1 MNARSRI
8 SEGALLLLI
17 ALFAAWLAF
26 DAAARSRSL
35 ENLVLIVPGAILTV
49 AVAAGLIA
57 ATLMR
62 PPAAGA
68 AAPPSGS
75 GRQVAGLLA
84 LLVLLLLG
92 LETVGFDLAS
102 FLFLLGATRLLGER
116 RPVPLLIFAAGLTAA
131 VVTSLRFLLPFPMP
145 TLVL

>member
-17 ALFAAWLAF
+17 ALFATWLAF
-26 DAAARSRSL
+26 DAAARSRAL
-35 ENLVLIVPGAILTV
+35 ENLVLIVPGTILTV
-49 AVAAGLIA
+49 AVSAGLIA
-57 ATLMR
+57 AMLMR

-68 AAPPSGS
+68 AASPAGS

-84 LLVLLLLG
+84 LMVLLLLG
-92 LETVGFDLAS
+92 LETVGFDLAG

-116 RPVPLLIFAAGLTAA
+116 RPLPLLIFAAGLTAA
-131 VVTSLRFLLPFPMP
+131 VVMSLRFLLPFPMP
-145 TLVL
+145 TLIL